1 MCNFIVTL
9 FITVTCILHV
19 IWKLA
24 RQCCLSPLN
33 HPLIWRID
41 ALLCL
46 SGSAD
51 GSCESSLATTGS
63 PQQRR

>member
-1 MCNFIVTL
+1 MRNFIVTL
-9 FITVTCILHV
+9 FYPVTCIIHV
-19 IWKLA
+19 IWKSA
-24 RQCCLSPLN
+24 GQCSLSLLN
-33 HPLIWRID
+33 LPLIWRIA